1 MIGCIIQARMGSSRL
16 PGKIFK
22 KIDEKYTVLEYVI
35 SQLKHSK
42 LINTIIVATT
52 NSTKDDVINEF
63 LTKMHFQC
71 FRGNE
76 DDVLDRY
83 YKCAKKYSISTIVRI
98 TSDNPLTDH
107 TIVDKVIRKFST
119 NEWDYVSNKLE
130 RTFPQ
135 GTEVEV
141 FSFDVLEKAWKNAKK
156 PSEREHVTPYFYT
169 NPQIF
174 RISNIRYEKNI
185 SNLRWTIDRMPDLEF
200 VRTIVSRIK
209 ERPILMSHILEVLSK
224 EPDLIKI
231 NKNHIIDESYIKSLK
246 NDEYFKS
253 HI

>member
-1 MIGCIIQARMGSSRL
+1 
-16 PGKIFK
+16 
-22 KIDEKYTVLEYVI
+22 
-35 SQLKHSK
+35 
-42 LINTIIVATT
+42 
-52 NSTKDDVINEF
+52 
-63 LTKMHFQC
+63 MHFQC